1 MSLSKPEAPGDA
13 SCATAA
19 NEVLATLASHG
30 RHIEPERVHRELSG
44 LDGLDGGAAGTTL
57 LNTYGIDAHGQPTP
71 AFVADHQ
78 PRRAVSRV
86 LRIGR
91 PAVSYTLVAA
101 VFGIV
106 PALMVPLLMRLF
118 VDRYLVAGDA
128 TWIVPVV
135 VGLVG
140 AAIAA
145 TSLVWLQY
153 SILRRSFLRLSSMDQ
168 VGFAWHLLRMR
179 VSDLTSFS
187 PGDIISRMAA
197 RQRVAFQ
204 GGMLLPLAAVNI
216 VNALTFAAALLILD
230 GWMFAT
236 TMAIGLLTFGASLLV
251 LLVRD
256 RKQVRADES
265 LAALSGTT
273 SDTIGAIESVKAA
286 AWEQFAFARWSRVR
300 QRMAWSLTNLGIANQ
315 WLVLIPAVALAA
327 GLGCVLAVGA
337 LQVIAGS
344 LSLGTLVAGQAFVAM
359 FLESLGMLVYLGVL
373 YQGVTSASAQADAVL
388 RAPLDPEV
396 VPQPDSASMER
407 LRGEVA
413 LCDMTFGYDPGRAP
427 LIDRLDITVAA
438 GSRVALVGSSGS
450 GKTTIAK
457 LVMGELRPWS
467 GRVELDGVPRLRVP
481 REVRTSGMA
490 YVPQHPLLFAG
501 TIRDNLTLWDESIS
515 DGQLRRA
522 AAAACIDDAIL
533 LRPGGYYASVS
544 SADGG
549 FSGGEIQRLA
559 IARALVGEPAVLILD
574 EATSALDPVVEVEVE
589 RNLRQLGCT
598 CLVVAHRLSTIRDA
612 DEILVIDNGSVA
624 QRGTFDE
631 LKDEGLFAELING

>member
-1 MSLSKPEAPGDA
+1 M
-13 SCATAA
+13 
-19 NEVLATLASHG
+19 
-30 RHIEPERVHRELSG
+30 
-44 LDGLDGGAAGTTL
+44 
-57 LNTYGIDAHGQPTP
+57 
-71 AFVADHQ
+71 
-78 PRRAVSRV
+78 
-86 LRIGR
+86 
-91 PAVSYTLVAA
+91 
-101 VFGIV
+101 
-106 PALMVPLLMRLF
+106 
-118 VDRYLVAGDA
+118 
-128 TWIVPVV
+128 
-135 VGLVG
+135 G